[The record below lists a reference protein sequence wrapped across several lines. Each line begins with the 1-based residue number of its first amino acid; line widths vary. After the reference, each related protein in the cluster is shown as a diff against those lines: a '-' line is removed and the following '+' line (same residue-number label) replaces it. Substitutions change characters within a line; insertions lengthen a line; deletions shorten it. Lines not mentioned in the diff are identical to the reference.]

1 VRQNLYLLYGF
12 IQIMNLNKKETMAQ
26 IQLQPARTG
35 TRNSIHRSHIR
46 IDMTPMVDLGFL
58 LITFF
63 IFTSSMSDSRAT
75 DLYVPAGD
83 QISSNVGESTALTVL
98 LTGGDSIYY
107 YHGNLEDAVKD
118 KAVLQSNF
126 DVQNGIGD
134 VIRNKQR
141 ALGKE
146 AADLVVM
153 IKPTER
159 STYNKLMNVL
169 DEILINQV
177 KRYAIMDVTKTE
189 QAFLDK

>member
-1 VRQNLYLLYGF
+1 
-12 IQIMNLNKKETMAQ
+12 MNLNKKETMAQ
-26 IQLQPARTG
+26 IQLQPAG
-35 TRNSIHRSHIR
+35 AGKRNSIHRSHIR

-63 IFTSSMSDSRAT
+63 IFTSSMSDSSAT
-75 DLYVPAGD
+75 DLYVPAGN

-107 YHGNLEDAVKD
+107 YHGNWEDAVKN
-118 KAVLQSNF
+118 KAILQSNF

-146 AADLVVM
+146 ATDLVVM
-153 IKPTER
+153 IKPIER
-159 STYNKLMNVL
+159 STYNNLMNVL

-177 KRYAIMDVTKTE
+177 KRYAIMDVTQKE
-189 QAFLDK
+189 QALLDKQ